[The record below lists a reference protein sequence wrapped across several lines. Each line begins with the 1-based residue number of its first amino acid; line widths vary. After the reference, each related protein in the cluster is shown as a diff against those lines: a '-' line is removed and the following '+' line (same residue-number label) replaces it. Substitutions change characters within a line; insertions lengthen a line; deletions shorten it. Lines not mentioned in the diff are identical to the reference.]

1 MKNYKEVIE
10 KLFEAIDPNGQ
21 LGQVKDDMVASVE
34 DAVQSAS
41 QDKEAQIKAL
51 ETELATIKSQQGEKV
66 SVPAQ
71 DPVEPAPE
79 ELAQQEELQKYIQE
93 IEQQTQKASQ
103 KILAQEEQIKQL
115 KQQAAQSVQIPKEQ
129 HEQMKQF
136 VQEIE
141 QQTKQAEEVV
151 ANQEKKIQELSDKL
165 SQEQQKVQT
174 LQQAALQNVESQVEA
189 AKIQQQKEDEEVAI
203 KQTQELINAIDA
215 KNAEDR
221 KALEEAINDY
231 LEAFLD
237 DKAELN
243 VKINATALAE
253 AQKETFDKIRDL
265 LMENSLFEMGVR
277 VKAAK
282 IMEEAKENSNAQ
294 LNEAIAVSKKNLAL
308 EKENESLKAKIYLAE
323 KVKFLKPSIAEKLTE
338 SMSGKSIEEIDKEF
352 EQIKKK
358 LEENEEERREL
369 LRRQAALHQKKI
381 DKAASQAEDITEPVK
396 PAKPSQSETVP
407 QAFAKLISVKQIP
420 GFGKKK

>member
-66 SVPAQ
+66 SVPVQ

-165 SQEQQKVQT
+165 SQEQQKFRHSNRR
-174 LQQAALQNVESQVEA
+174 LFKCWKSGWS
-189 AKIQQQKEDEEVAI
+189 AKIQHKRKTKKLQSSDSG
-203 KQTQELINAIDA
+203 TINAIDA

-221 KALEEAINDY
+221 RLSKKLSMITR
-231 LEAFLD
+231 AFLD

-243 VKINATALAE
+243 VKINATALPKRR
-253 AQKETFDKIRDL
+253 KETFDKIREL
-265 LMENSLFEMGVR
+265 LWKQPVWNGCSCQSRED
-277 VKAAK
+277 
-282 IMEEAKENSNAQ
+282 MEEAKGKLHAQ

-308 EKENESLKAKIYLAE
+308 EKENESLKLRFTLPKGQ
-323 KVKFLKPSIAEKLTE
+323 VLKPSIGEKLTE
-338 SMSGKSIEEIDKEF
+338 SMSGKSWRDWQGI
-352 EQIKKK
+352 EQIKRSLKK
-358 LEENEEERREL
+358 MKKNVKNFF
-369 LRRQAALHQKKI
+369 AVKPALHQE
-381 DKAASQAEDITEPVK
+381 DWQGCFPAETLPQPVK
-396 PAKPSQSETVP
+396 RRNPLKARRFT
-407 QAFAKLISVKQIP
+407 AC
-420 GFGKKK
+420 